1 MRSQVI
7 KVRNAP
13 QSAGPVHAVRVK
25 PFGVFIL
32 MFILGLAGLIF
43 SSSALSSIG
52 FCLMLFALFGLVM
65 LPDRTLITFSP
76 ENLILY
82 NRRDHSECFLIYWD
96 EIVNWQYEWHPVN
109 DDLVIMLVDDSI
121 EMIEVY
127 SKRSVAK
134 YLNLYAP
141 NKEIK
146 NVRMK
151 DGRI

>member
-1 MRSQVI
+1 MKSQVI

-25 PFGVFIL
+25 PIGVFIL
-32 MFILGLAGLIF
+32 MFVLGLAAMIF
-43 SSSALSSIG
+43 TSNAMSSIG
-52 FCLMLFALFGLVM
+52 FCMMLFALFALVM
-65 LPDRTLITFSP
+65 LPDRVLISFSP
-76 ENLILY
+76 ENMVLY

-96 EIVNWQYEWHPVN
+96 EIVNWQYEWHPAN
-109 DDLVIMLVDDSI
+109 DDLVITLIDDSI
-121 EMIEVY
+121 ELIEVY

-151 DGRI
+151 DSRL